1 VVKVD
6 GERVGLV
13 VDDILG
19 QSQTVIKSLSVFH
32 RDIPGLGGATILGDG
47 RVALIIDVATLVR
60 WAEATYPRNRKKA
73 A

>member
-1 VVKVD
+1 
-6 GERVGLV
+6 

-19 QSQTVIKSLSVFH
+19 QSQTVIKGLSIYH

-47 RVALIIDVATLVR
+47 RVALIIDVVTLIR
-60 WAEATYPRNRKKA
+60 WAETRRGQGPRKA